1 MAFNYFDNSSI
12 LGGHVRS
19 GTSGI
24 NSVDSNRI
32 HGTQLGGGALFTTVG
47 SHTWEAPPGVTSVCV
62 VCIGG
67 GGGGMYFNASGTN
80 YTFAMSGGGGGTLAY
95 LNDYPV
101 VPGQSYTVQVGA
113 GGSAGP
119 GNAYTTG
126 STAGGESYAFGLDI
140 CRAFGGNPGEYNVD
154 VATAGWSISSAYGTF
169 GRGPGGGTIR
179 APSPGTSGYG
189 PCGGGGAGGYG
200 TDDGVGTG
208 GTGRDDLVAS
218 GDNGTGGS
226 GAGGGACNTTTN
238 IDLHDHVSGGGGGTG
253 IYGEGASGIASTDG
267 WGGGGS
273 GGEGGGTAYHGAP
286 GGPPVANEPSSQDG
300 GKYGG
305 GGGGQSHINSMGAD
319 AGDGGQGAVRI
330 IWGPGRAFPSTKV
343 SLADSQAGETE
354 Y

>member
-32 HGTQLGGGALFTTVG
+32 HGSQLGGGALFTTVG
-47 SHTWEAPPGVTSVCV
+47 FHTWEAPPGVTSVCV

-67 GGGGMYFNASGTN
+67 GGGGMYYNSSSTVSSL
-80 YTFAMSGGGGGTLAY
+80 AMSGGGGGTLAF

-101 VPGQSYTVQVGA
+101 VPGTNYSVRVGA
-113 GGSAGP
+113 GGSAGVYP
-119 GNAYTTG
+119 SG
-126 STAGGESYAFGLDI
+126 STAGGESYAFGSSI
-140 CRAFGGNPGEYNVD
+140 CRALGGNPGRYNVD
-154 VATAGWSISSAYGTF
+154 VASSGWSISSAYGTF
-169 GRGPGGGTIR
+169 GRGPGGGTIKG
-179 APSPGTSGYG
+179 PGSAGYG
-189 PCGGGGAGGYG
+189 PCGGGGAGGYETPSG
-200 TDDGVGTG
+200 GINTAPG

-226 GAGGGACNTTTN
+226 GAGGGASSVAA
-238 IDLHDHVSGGGGGTG
+238 LEDHVSGGGGGTG
-253 IYGEGASGIASTDG
+253 VYGEGASGIASTDG

-286 GGPPVANEPSSQDG
+286 GGPPVANQPSSQDG

-305 GGGGQSHINSMGAD
+305 GGGGQSHRVSMGQD
-319 AGDGGQGAVRI
+319 AGDGAQGAVRI
-330 IWGPGRAFPSTKV
+330 IWGAGRAFPSTKV

>member
-32 HGTQLGGGALFTTVG
+32 HGSQLGGGALFTTVG
-47 SHTWEAPPGVTSVCV
+47 FHTWEAPPGVTSVCV

-67 GGGGMYFNASGTN
+67 GGGGMYYNSTS
-80 YTFAMSGGGGGTLAY
+80 TVSTLSMSGGGGGTLAF

-101 VPGQSYTVQVGA
+101 VPGTNYSVRVGA
-113 GGSAGP
+113 GGSAGVYP
-119 GNAYTTG
+119 SG
-126 STAGGESYAFGLDI
+126 STAGGESYAFGSSI
-140 CRAFGGNPGEYNVD
+140 CRALGGNPGRYNVD
-154 VATAGWSISSAYGTF
+154 VASSGWSISSAYGTF
-169 GRGPGGGTIR
+169 GRGPGGGTIKG
-179 APSPGTSGYG
+179 PGSAGYG
-189 PCGGGGAGGYG
+189 PCGGGGAGGYE
-200 TDDGVGTG
+200 TPSGVPQTYNPAPG

-226 GAGGGACNTTTN
+226 GAGGGASSVAA
-238 IDLHDHVSGGGGGTG
+238 LEDHVSGGGGGTG
-253 IYGEGASGIASTDG
+253 VYGEGASGIASTDG

-273 GGEGGGTAYHGAP
+273 GGEGGGTAHHGAP
-286 GGPPVANEPSSQDG
+286 GGPPVANAPSSQDG

-305 GGGGQSHINSMGAD
+305 GGGGQSHNVSMGAD
-319 AGDGGQGAVRI
+319 AGDGAQGAVRI
-330 IWGPGRAFPSTKV
+330 IWGSGRAFPSTKV
-343 SLADSQAGETE
+343 SFADSLAGETE

>member
-32 HGTQLGGGALFTTVG
+32 HGSQLSGGALFTTVG

-67 GGGGMYFNASGTN
+67 GGGGMYFNNTN
-80 YTFAMSGGGGGTLAY
+80 VAVTYAMSGGGGGTLAY
-95 LNDYPV
+95 LNNYPV

-113 GGSAGP
+113 GGSAG
-119 GNAYTTG
+119 AYTTG

-140 CRAFGGNPGEYNVD
+140 CRAIGGNPGRYNVD

-169 GRGPGGGTIR
+169 GRGPGGATDST
-179 APSPGTSGYG
+179 AANGYG
-189 PCGGGGAGGYG
+189 PAGGGGAGGYG

-208 GTGRDDLVAS
+208 GTGRDDFVAS

-226 GAGGGACNTTTN
+226 GAGGGASSVAA
-238 IDLHDHVSGGGGGTG
+238 LEDHVSGGGGGTG
-253 IYGEGASGIASTDG
+253 VYGLGASGIASTDG

-273 GGEGGGTAYHGAP
+273 GGEGGGTAYHGSP
-286 GGPPVANEPSSQDG
+286 GGPPVANQPSSQDG

-305 GGGGQSHINSMGAD
+305 GGGGQVHTVSMGAD

-330 IWGPGRAFPSTKV
+330 IWGAGRAFPSTKV
-343 SLADSQAGETE
+343 SLADSLAGETE